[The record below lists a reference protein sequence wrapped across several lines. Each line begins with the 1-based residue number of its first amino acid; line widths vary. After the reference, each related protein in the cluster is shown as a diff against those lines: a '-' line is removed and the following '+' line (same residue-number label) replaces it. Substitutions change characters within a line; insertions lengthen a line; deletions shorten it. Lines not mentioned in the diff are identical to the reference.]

1 MLTNAYIQAALSER
15 QKARSERAEL
25 TGDMVI
31 AELRTL
37 AFANLGHYF
46 DAQLAG
52 NPKLL
57 TLEQTAALQEATV
70 DIVGHE
76 GEGEGTVV
84 VRRIKF
90 KLAEKRPALV

>member
-1 MLTNAYIQAALSER
+1 
-15 QKARSERAEL
+15 
-25 TGDMVI
+25 MVI

-70 DIVGHE
+70 DIVGSTPPFDPDNE
-76 GEGEGTVV
+76 
-84 VRRIKF
+84 RI
-90 KLAEKRPALV
+90 RS